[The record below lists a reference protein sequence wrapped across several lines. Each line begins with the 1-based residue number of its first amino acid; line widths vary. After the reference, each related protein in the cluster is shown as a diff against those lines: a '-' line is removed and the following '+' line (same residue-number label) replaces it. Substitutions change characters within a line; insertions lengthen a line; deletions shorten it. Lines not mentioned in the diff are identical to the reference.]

1 MDEQLPLD
9 GAVEDVDVEPLPVPA
24 PIAERPAA
32 FADGM
37 ALLPV
42 EEQNRVLAE
51 YDERRKS
58 FREWLLS
65 HLKPGIHYGVP
76 PGCEPRTKPKPEQW
90 QHKPS
95 LYKAGAL
102 LLVDLLKLRP
112 AFEADNDAWAQ
123 LGRPDAT
130 FVMKCRLIL
139 PSTDRVV
146 GEGRGVFAV
155 GEKKGMNANSAI
167 KMAEKRAL
175 VDAIINTVAV
185 CGDLFTQDEPDKDTH
200 DARRTDVDHEEAQ
213 PTPPPSGT
221 SYITKQWNQLKRDY
235 VEARYGAERPESAK
249 IGTDLES
256 WVGSI
261 LGRDVPDPKTLD
273 GKDLATLTRWLEAN
287 GCKHREEVE

>member
-1 MDEQLPLD
+1 VAGLKERTMTDKLPLD
-9 GAVEDVDVEPLPVPA
+9 GAVEDVEAEPLPVPA

-32 FADGM
+32 FSDGM

-42 EEQNRVLAE
+42 EEQNRVLAA
-51 YDERRKS
+51 YDERRTS
-58 FREWLLS
+58 FRAWLLS

-76 PGCEPRTKPKPEQW
+76 PGCEPRSTPNPEQW

-112 AFEADNDAWAQ
+112 EFEADNDAWTQ

-139 PSTDRVV
+139 PGTDRIV

-167 KMAEKRAL
+167 
-175 VDAIINTVAV
+175 
-185 CGDLFTQDEPDKDTH
+185 
-200 DARRTDVDHEEAQ
+200 
-213 PTPPPSGT
+213 
-221 SYITKQWNQLKRDY
+221 
-235 VEARYGAERPESAK
+235 
-249 IGTDLES
+249 
-256 WVGSI
+256 
-261 LGRDVPDPKTLD
+261 
-273 GKDLATLTRWLEAN
+273 
-287 GCKHREEVE
+287 